1 MSKLTLAFLLLFL
14 TLLNPFAQTNNLNE
28 HHTEFTIQFGSQK
41 FHDFSE
47 LNNDFSE
54 KGIGNIEDN
63 SFYHGA
69 SFRKHFSN
77 SLILGISFN
86 TNLLFNKYNTGD
98 SSSSK
103 FNHIGGSVDLGYN
116 LLNTSRYSLYPMISL
131 GINASAI
138 DIKKYLQDEIDWD
151 ELYNSDGMI
160 SNEIRRTD
168 LFLKL
173 ALVFNYIINPGFEGY
188 NIPIGIEIGG
198 SYNLV
203 TIDDSY
209 LYTLSGAGI
218 KVNNF
223 PDLYQSSFYISFVVG
238 LRVK

>member
-168 LFLKL
+168 LFIKFS
-173 ALVFNYIINPGFEGY
+173 LVFDYVIDAGMDDY
-188 NIPIGIEIGG
+188 NIPIGIEIGM
-198 SYNLV
+198 SNNLLN
-203 TIDDSY
+203 IDENS
-209 LYTLSGAGI
+209 LYTLSGLDTR
-218 KVNNF
+218 VNNF
-223 PDLYQSSFYISFVVG
+223 PDLYNRSLFISFVLG
-238 LRVK
+238 LRSK